1 MLLRGR
7 QMLTRPTCLR
17 LGRWLGFCFSV
28 QVCVPALANPPREQV
43 QSIRP
48 LLTAAIE
55 RGHAMGILVG
65 PAADAIAS
73 QFDSRAPIVVE
84 VAAVADLATPGCR
97 RLQVETRQEQVVDRA
112 RSTEPGQLG
121 RALPPRPLRLQ
132 YRINFCADGKF
143 PPAARAAGSAVGD
156 PGKWEVGR

>member
-7 QMLTRPTCLR
+7 EMLTRPSCLR
-17 LGRWLGFCFSV
+17 LGRWLGFCVGV
-28 QVCVPALANPPREQV
+28 QVCAPALADPPREQV
-43 QSIRP
+43 HSIRP
-48 LLTAAIE
+48 LLIAAIE

-97 RLQVETRQEQVVDRA
+97 RLQVETRQEQVVDRE
-112 RSTEPGQLG
+112 RSTEPGRLG
-121 RALPPRPLRLQ
+121 RALPPSPLRLQ

-143 PPAARAAGSAVGD
+143 PPAASAAGSAGSA
-156 PGKWEVGR
+156 PGKSEVDR